1 MCAPRFAQVF
11 EWISN
16 SWNNLSSEII
26 IKSFTECGI
35 GATVTGSF
43 HNYLKEALENGN
55 YLFYNFFNAYR
66 HFYIIIKFN
75 LSRVWKWKLD
85 RGRKWW
91 GNRRFRFFKVI
102 FKISTREAVDRFYF
116 SKNLNHLVHNEE
128 IKSKYSHAILKF
140 LAFQNFCIPNQT
152 KSTRFRLG
160 LTRVEFSYLCY
171 KYIKEKNVS
180 RILWLVI
187 C

>member
-1 MCAPRFAQVF
+1 VLLSDFRGQYNTWFSNPANKFYTYGGDMCAPRFAQVF

-55 YLFYNFFNAYR
+55 YLFYNFLNAYR

-75 LSRVWKWKLD
+75 LSRV
-85 RGRKWW
+85 
-91 GNRRFRFFKVI
+91 
-102 FKISTREAVDRFYF
+102 
-116 SKNLNHLVHNEE
+116 
-128 IKSKYSHAILKF
+128 
-140 LAFQNFCIPNQT
+140 
-152 KSTRFRLG
+152 
-160 LTRVEFSYLCY
+160 
-171 KYIKEKNVS
+171 
-180 RILWLVI
+180 
-187 C
+187 